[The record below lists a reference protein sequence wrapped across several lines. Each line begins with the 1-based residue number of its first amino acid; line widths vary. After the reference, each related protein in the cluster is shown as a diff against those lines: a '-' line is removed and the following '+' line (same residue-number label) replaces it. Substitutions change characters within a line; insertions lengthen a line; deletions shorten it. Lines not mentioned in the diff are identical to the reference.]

1 MCSLAQGCPSPS
13 LWPHRQG
20 SFPLMLKPNQLRSGY
35 RILTPPAMSERE
47 QRANRYRQSMWMYC
61 VWTHYGL
68 CASECVR
75 DFIHSKVTY
84 HNLYTVTHSSSN
96 AHRHTDTASHAEVQH
111 ISSSYLYWADH
122 CALWEHVDT
131 SPSSLIPAH
140 IYLCLN
146 TEDSGWLLLV
156 WEYQYHSTLAG
167 WLSACY

>member
-35 RILTPPAMSERE
+35 RILTSPAMSERE

-96 AHRHTDTASHAEVQH
+96 AHRHGITCRSAAHLFLLSLLGWSLCFVGTCRYQPFL
-111 ISSSYLYWADH
+111 INPCSYLSMPQHWGQWLAAT
-122 CALWEHVDT
+122 CMRV
-131 SPSSLIPAH
+131 PVP
-140 IYLCLN
+140 LN
-146 TEDSGWLLLV
+146 TGWLLLLV
-156 WEYQYHSTLAG
+156 N
-167 WLSACY
+167 